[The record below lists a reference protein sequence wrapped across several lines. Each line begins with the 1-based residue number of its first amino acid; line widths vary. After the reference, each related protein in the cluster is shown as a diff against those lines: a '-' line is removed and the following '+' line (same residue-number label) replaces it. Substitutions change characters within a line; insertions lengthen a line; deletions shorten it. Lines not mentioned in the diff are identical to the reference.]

1 MMRRLLGAIIITA
14 AFAAPIYSALADET
28 IPVSDN
34 GEVNC
39 SASKSDL
46 TRVALVDDEF
56 VAVSRIETGVPS
68 NDISIVHEPTR
79 GDLYL
84 SVPEGYNKSHLSFF
98 GTTRAGYVYKFTC
111 RVQNIPTQQVF
122 VRNEAL
128 EQERLALEGPSQ
140 EPDMQ
145 EASVQLVRAMFE
157 QREMVGY
164 SISDVPRA
172 AVNIGDL
179 KIQLTSQ
186 YFGPVLTGQVMRIE
200 NTGSEEIT
208 LTDALVG
215 GRSALAVSVGNR
227 ALAPGQATSAFVVV
241 ASGEI

>member
-1 MMRRLLGAIIITA
+1 MMYRPFGALIFTLA
-14 AFAAPIYSALADET
+14 ALAPAHSALADET

-56 VAVSRIETGVPS
+56 VAVSRIETGIPS

-84 SVPEGYNKSHLSFF
+84 SVPEGYSKSHLSFF
-98 GTTRAGYVYKFTC
+98 GTTQAGFVYKFTC
-111 RVQNIPTQQVF
+111 RVENIPTQQVF
-122 VRNEAL
+122 VRNAAL
-128 EQERLALEGPSQ
+128 EEERLALTGGAQ
-140 EPDMQ
+140 QPDMQ
-145 EASVQLVRAMFE
+145 DASVQLVRAMFE
-157 QREMVGY
+157 QREIGGY
-164 SISDVPRA
+164 SISDIPRA
-172 AVNIGDL
+172 AVNIGEL

-186 YFGPVLTGQVMRIE
+186 YLGPVLTGQVMRIE
-200 NTGSEEIT
+200 NTGSEEVT

-227 ALAPGQATSAFVVV
+227 SLAPGQATSAFVVV